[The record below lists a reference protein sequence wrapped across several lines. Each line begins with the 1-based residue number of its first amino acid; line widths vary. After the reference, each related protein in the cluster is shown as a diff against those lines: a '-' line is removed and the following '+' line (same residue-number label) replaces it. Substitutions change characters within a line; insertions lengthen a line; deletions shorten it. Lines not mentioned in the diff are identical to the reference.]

1 MLPEDV
7 YNSIR
12 KASAD
17 ISHYVEVRS
26 SPPPPPMRD
35 GASWHLPVCRSPDKP
50 GSGRQTVDQRP
61 YNAAVY
67 QDWVIKGKFLQ
78 NMLVHYNYLNQEGVL

>member
-26 SPPPPPMRD
+26 SPPPMRD
-35 GASWHLPVCRSPDKP
+35 GASWHLPVCRSPEKHGTSRP
-50 GSGRQTVDQRP
+50 AVDQRP

-67 QDWVIKGKFLQ
+67 QDWVNKGKILQ
-78 NMLVHYNYLNQEGVL
+78 IRFIRC